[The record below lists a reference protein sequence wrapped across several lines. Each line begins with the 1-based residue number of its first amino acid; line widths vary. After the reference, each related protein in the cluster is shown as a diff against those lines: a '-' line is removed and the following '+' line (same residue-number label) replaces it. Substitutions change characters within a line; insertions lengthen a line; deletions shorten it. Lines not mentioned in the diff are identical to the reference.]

1 MYIMDKKIRKN
12 PIQIQKIAVND
23 FLSFH
28 LVMKSIMSLLKDK
41 TLRKSK
47 KNPVL
52 TTNKLKKKIGF
63 ISIEMYDVERI
74 FNVVDLYKNE
84 I

>member
-52 TTNKLKKKIGF
+52 TTNKLKKKL
-63 ISIEMYDVERI
+63 
-74 FNVVDLYKNE
+74 DLFLLKCTTLNE
-84 I
+84 YLMW